1 MRTVPLRHFLSLTY
15 RRALSHL
22 LKCVFFSR
30 PSLSLS
36 GGPPLRSR
44 LSDFP
49 FYPLSQAPRSP
60 QRFDLA
66 ALFPQNSVVIVI
78 RPALL
83 VGYRAQAGGATAKNE
98 DFARF
103 KGKSVLSCNSTRFPW
118 QPFIR
123 LFSVAMA
130 TRQKLALS
138 LSLCP
143 NSFFFFSLLLPP
155 LRRLCVK

>member
-1 MRTVPLRHFLSLTY
+1 M
-15 RRALSHL
+15 
-22 LKCVFFSR
+22 CVFF
-30 PSLSLS
+30 PTLSLS

-83 VGYRAQAGGATAKNE
+83 VGYRAQAGGATAKTRTLQ
-98 DFARF
+98 DS
-103 KGKSVLSCNSTRFPW
+103 KGKVF
-118 QPFIR
+118 
-123 LFSVAMA
+123 
-130 TRQKLALS
+130 
-138 LSLCP
+138 
-143 NSFFFFSLLLPP
+143 
-155 LRRLCVK
+155 

>member
-1 MRTVPLRHFLSLTY
+1 M
-15 RRALSHL
+15 
-22 LKCVFFSR
+22 CVFF
-30 PSLSLS
+30 PALSLA

-66 ALFPQNSVVIVI
+66 ALFPKKLGGDCYSPCIAG
-78 RPALL
+78 RLS
-83 VGYRAQAGGATAKNE
+83 RAGRRGDYKNE

-143 NSFFFFSLLLPP
+143 NSFFFFPPPSSPKAPLCEMTQALAWWNCRHLLRKLD
-155 LRRLCVK
+155 LML